1 MFGRDSNAPD
11 LGRVALIGCCLTVAA
26 GTMLG
31 DTGQAEAASPA
42 LTVTPGGSLHDGQ
55 TIDLSVGPNTL
66 FTPHARVNVLECADP
81 HGTAAN
87 LPTDLSTCDGNT
99 IQANTVLVGAN
110 GSFSVEGYTVFQL
123 PSTALGELANYQPVC
138 NVSNPCVFY
147 IGQDQNDFTAP
158 KIFSAAFSVGP
169 ASGAPAAPAPAAASG
184 GSNPSTP
191 SGSTGSAASHAG
203 SVPAGASSSG
213 ANAANAANAANSS
226 GSLAN
231 TGPPNQLPW
240 TLAIGTVLL
249 IVGSVGRRLSPRAP
263 T

>member
-1 MFGRDSNAPD
+1 MFGRDTNAPD
-11 LGRVALIGCCLTVAA
+11 FGRVALIGCFLTVAA

-31 DTGQAEAASPA
+31 ETGQAEAASPV

-66 FTPHARVNVLECADP
+66 FTPHARVNVLECADS
-81 HGTAAN
+81 HGTTAN
-87 LPTDLSTCDGNT
+87 LPTDVSTCDGNT
-99 IQANTVLVGAN
+99 IQGNTVLVGAD
-110 GSFSVEGYTVFQL
+110 GSFSVAGYTVFQL

-138 NVSNPCVFY
+138 NASNPCVFY

-169 ASGAPAAPAPAAASG
+169 ASGAPAAPAPAAAPA

-191 SGSTGSAASHAG
+191 SGSAGSAASHAG
-203 SVPAGASSSG
+203 SVPTAASSST
-213 ANAANAANAANSS
+213 ANAANSS

-231 TGPPNQLPW
+231 TGLPDQLPW

-249 IVGSVGRRLSPRAP
+249 IIGSVGRRLSLRASK
-263 T
+263 

>member
-11 LGRVALIGCCLTVAA
+11 LGRVALIGCCLTVAT

-31 DTGQAEAASPA
+31 DTGQAEAASPV

-138 NVSNPCVFY
+138 NASNPCVLY

-169 ASGAPAAPAPAAASG
+169 ASGAPAAPAPAATPT
-184 GSNPSTP
+184 GSSPATP
-191 SGSTGSAASHAG
+191 TGSAGSAAGQAG
-203 SVPAGASSSG
+203 SVAADASSSG
-213 ANAANAANAANSS
+213 ANAASSS

-249 IVGSVGRRLSPRAP
+249 IIGAVGRRLSLRAP
-263 T
+263 K

>member
-1 MFGRDSNAPD
+1 
-11 LGRVALIGCCLTVAA
+11 
-26 GTMLG
+26 MLG
-31 DTGQAEAASPA
+31 DTGQAGAASPV

-81 HGTAAN
+81 HGTVAN

-99 IQANTVLVGAN
+99 IQANTVLVGTN
-110 GSFSVEGYTVFQL
+110 GSFSVAGYTVFQL

-138 NVSNPCVFY
+138 NATNPCVLY

-169 ASGAPAAPAPAAASG
+169 ASGAPAAPAPAPAAASG
-184 GSNPSTP
+184 GAGASTT
-191 SGSTGSAASHAG
+191 SGSAGSAASHAG
-203 SVPAGASSSG
+203 SVPVAASSSG
-213 ANAANAANAANSS
+213 ANAANSS

-231 TGPPNQLPW
+231 TGLPNQLPW
-240 TLAIGTVLL
+240 TFAIGTVLL
-249 IVGSVGRRLSPRAP
+249 IIGSVGRRLSLRVPK
-263 T
+263 

>member
-1 MFGRDSNAPD
+1 MFGRDTNAPD
-11 LGRVALIGCCLTVAA
+11 LGRVALFGCCLTVAA

-31 DTGQAEAASPA
+31 ETGQAEAASPV

-55 TIDLSVGPNTL
+55 TIDLSVGPNTV

-87 LPTDLSTCDGNT
+87 LPIDLSTCDGNT
-99 IQANTVLVGAN
+99 IQANTVLVGAD
-110 GSFSVEGYTVFQL
+110 GSFSVAGYTVYLL
-123 PSTALGELANYQPVC
+123 PSTALGELANFQPVC
-138 NVSNPCVFY
+138 NASNPCVLY

-169 ASGAPAAPAPAAASG
+169 ASGAPAAPAPAASAG

-191 SGSTGSAASHAG
+191 SGSSGSAASHPG
-203 SVPAGASSSG
+203 SAPVAASSSG
-213 ANAANAANAANSS
+213 TNAANSS

-231 TGPPNQLPW
+231 TGMPDQLPW
-240 TLAIGTVLL
+240 TFAIGTVLL
-249 IVGSVGRRLSPRAP
+249 IIGSVGRRLSLRVPK
-263 T
+263 

>member
-1 MFGRDSNAPD
+1 MFGRDTNAPD
-11 LGRVALIGCCLTVAA
+11 FGRVALIGCFLTVAA

-31 DTGQAEAASPA
+31 ETGQAEAASPV

-81 HGTAAN
+81 HGTTAN
-87 LPTDLSTCDGNT
+87 LPTDVSTCDGNT
-99 IQANTVLVGAN
+99 IQGNTVLVGAD
-110 GSFSVEGYTVFQL
+110 GSFSVAGYTVFQL

-138 NVSNPCVFY
+138 NASNPCVFY

-169 ASGAPAAPAPAAASG
+169 ASGAPAAPAPAAAPA

-191 SGSTGSAASHAG
+191 SGSAGSAASHAG
-203 SVPAGASSSG
+203 SVPTAASSST
-213 ANAANAANAANSS
+213 ANAANSS

-231 TGPPNQLPW
+231 TGLPDQLPW

-249 IVGSVGRRLSPRAP
+249 IIGSVGRRLSLRASK
-263 T
+263 

>member
-1 MFGRDSNAPD
+1 MFVRDTNAPD

-26 GTMLG
+26 GTMLW
-31 DTGQAEAASPA
+31 DTGQAEAASPV

-138 NVSNPCVFY
+138 NASNPCVLY

-169 ASGAPAAPAPAAASG
+169 ASGVPASSATAAASG
-184 GSNPSTP
+184 GSNPSMP
-191 SGSTGSAASHAG
+191 SGSAGSAAGQAG
-203 SVPAGASSSG
+203 SAPAGASSSG
-213 ANAANAANAANSS
+213 ANAANSS

-249 IVGSVGRRLSPRAP
+249 IIGSVGRRLSLRAP
-263 T
+263 K

>member
-1 MFGRDSNAPD
+1 MFGRDTNAPD
-11 LGRVALIGCCLTVAA
+11 FGRVALIGCCLTVAA

-31 DTGQAEAASPA
+31 ETGQAEAASPV

-87 LPTDLSTCDGNT
+87 LPTDVSTCDGNT
-99 IQANTVLVGAN
+99 IQGNTVLVGAD
-110 GSFSVEGYTVFQL
+110 GSFSVAGYTVFQL

-138 NVSNPCVFY
+138 NASNPCVFY

-169 ASGAPAAPAPAAASG
+169 ASGAPAAPAPAAAPA

-191 SGSTGSAASHAG
+191 SGSAGSAASHAG
-203 SVPAGASSSG
+203 SVPTAASSST
-213 ANAANAANAANSS
+213 ANAANSS

-231 TGPPNQLPW
+231 TGLPDQLPW

-249 IVGSVGRRLSPRAP
+249 IIGSVGRRLSLRASK
-263 T
+263 

>member
-1 MFGRDSNAPD
+1 MFGRDTNAPD
-11 LGRVALIGCCLTVAA
+11 FGRVALIGCFLTVAA

-31 DTGQAEAASPA
+31 ETGQAEAASPV

-81 HGTAAN
+81 HGTTAN
-87 LPTDLSTCDGNT
+87 LPTDVSTCDGNT
-99 IQANTVLVGAN
+99 IQGNSVLVGAD
-110 GSFSVEGYTVFQL
+110 GSFSVAGYTVFQL

-138 NVSNPCVFY
+138 NASNPCVFY

-169 ASGAPAAPAPAAASG
+169 ASGAPAAPAPAAAPA

-191 SGSTGSAASHAG
+191 SGSAGSAASHAG
-203 SVPAGASSSG
+203 SVPTAASSST
-213 ANAANAANAANSS
+213 ANAANSS

-231 TGPPNQLPW
+231 TGLPDQLPW

-249 IVGSVGRRLSPRAP
+249 IIGSVGRRLSLRASK
-263 T
+263 